1 MMNDHDEAEIDT
13 LCTELTQA
21 FSTIVSNSAESNAE
35 ISAVLSI
42 AERDIDVCKQA
53 AESMLSM
60 SEAMKEEYL
69 PAIRTN
75 EKELERLFSV
85 LDTMEDVVV
94 PALLEDLG
102 TIEGAISTLE
112 KRLAKKTASTS
123 VVSSFLNFLSSS
135 TPSSF
140 SSMGF
145 GGGTSSS
152 SSNSNKQR
160 STSSSGSSNSSNN
173 SSSNNSNVGDSSDIP
188 CRLHDPKELLAAI
201 GSGIADYS
209 QIQPTGGGTGNP
221 TMTQEKPSSITPSS
235 TTTTIIPMNNT
246 ENPDQGI
253 DWSR

>member
-1 MMNDHDEAEIDT
+1 MNDHEAEIDS

-35 ISAVLSI
+35 INSVLSV

-60 SEAMKEEYL
+60 SEAMEEEYL
-69 PAIRTN
+69 PTIRTN

-85 LDTMEDVVV
+85 LDAMEDVVV
-94 PALLEDLG
+94 PALLEDLS
-102 TIEGAISTLE
+102 TIDVAISTLE

-123 VVSSFLNFLSSS
+123 VVNTFLNFLSSS

-152 SSNSNKQR
+152 STNSSNKQR
-160 STSSSGSSNSSNN
+160 NISSSSGSSSSSSSN
-173 SSSNNSNVGDSSDIP
+173 NNSNVGDSTDLP
-188 CRLHDPKELLAAI
+188 CQLHDPKDLLAAI
-201 GSGIADYS
+201 GSSIADYS
-209 QIQPTGGGTGNP
+209 QVQPTGTGNP
-221 TMTQEKPSSITPSS
+221 SITHEKPASIE
-235 TTTTIIPMNNT
+235 TISNTAIPMNST
-246 ENPDQGI
+246 ENPEKAI

>member
-1 MMNDHDEAEIDT
+1 MNEHEAEIDT

-35 ISAVLSI
+35 ISAVLSV
-42 AERDIDVCKQA
+42 AERDVDVCKQA

-85 LDTMEDVVV
+85 LDTMEDVVI

-102 TIEGAISTLE
+102 TIEVAISTLE

-145 GGGTSSS
+145 GSSTSSS

-160 STSSSGSSNSSNN
+160 STSSSSSSSN
-173 SSSNNSNVGDSSDIP
+173 SSSNNGNVSDSSDIP

-209 QIQPTGGGTGNP
+209 QIQTTGGGSGNP
-221 TMTQEKPSSITPSS
+221 TMTHEKPSSITPSS
-235 TTTTIIPMNNT
+235 ITTIIPMNNT
-246 ENPDQGI
+246 ENPDKEI